1 MASTWRTILLVYAFV
16 QPYLIMVAFGVLIFE
31 KTRTSSWKAAVPV
44 LNTISFFEV
53 MTSSDMF
60 WGMLLT
66 GGYLTLLGIL
76 IPAESGW
83 IKIVLLLIG
92 GGITYGFFIHA
103 CVNGAKR
110 FNKTTGF
117 GLGLAFF
124 PILFFPLLA
133 LSKDTKYTPTGC

>member
-92 GGITYGFFIHA
+92 GGIGS
-103 CVNGAKR
+103 
-110 FNKTTGF
+110 
-117 GLGLAFF
+117 
-124 PILFFPLLA
+124 A
-133 LSKDTKYTPTGC
+133 LTHGIAVLHV